1 MRIVGGQ
8 GDWFT
13 AVEGEKPM
21 EDPEKI
27 EDKNMLNLLK
37 ALQKDKTLIK
47 MNLPGR
53 DFERITIITRVRH
66 RRQNPVFLIDYTKGF
81 REAVG
86 DVKDV
91 KMHFEFTREDKVNY
105 YFNAYGWEIYSDEIG
120 VRFPEFIE
128 RIQRRKDFRLAVPTD
143 TKLLSQL
150 DSTRLEMKVLNV
162 SLGGTLAL
170 LVGRKE
176 SLEEEPIF
184 NTGEYLSDIEM
195 VFSLEEGDLRIHI
208 ERAMVVRL
216 EENPSTKK
224 NYCALQFVSMEEK
237 EEKTL
242 TEFIYKYQRRIL
254 QKKQQ
259 MKK

>member
-1 MRIVGGQ
+1 MRIAGDQ

-13 AVEGEKPM
+13 DVKGEKPM

-27 EDKNMLNLLK
+27 EDKNLLNFLK

-47 MNLPGR
+47 MNLPGK
-53 DFERITIITRVRH
+53 DFERITIITSVRH
-66 RRQNPVFLIDYTKGF
+66 RRQNPFFLIDYTQGF

-86 DVKDV
+86 DVKEV
-91 KMHFEFTREDKVNY
+91 KMHFEFTREDRVKY
-105 YFNAYGWEIYSDEIG
+105 SFSTYGWEIYRDEIG

-128 RIQRRKDFRLAVPTD
+128 RKQRRKDFRLAVPPD
-143 TKLLSQL
+143 TKLYSQE
-150 DSTRLEMKVLNV
+150 DSTLLEMKVLNV
-162 SLGGTLAL
+162 SLGGTLAVL
-170 LVGRKE
+170 FGRKE
-176 SLEEEPIF
+176 GYKEEPIF

-195 VFSLEEGDLRIHI
+195 VFPLEEGDLRIHI

-216 EENPSTKK
+216 EEDPSNKK
-224 NYCALQFVSMEEK
+224 NCCALQFVSMEEK
-237 EEKTL
+237 EEKAL

-259 MKK
+259 INT

>member
-8 GDWFT
+8 GNWFT
-13 AVEGEKPM
+13 DVEGEKPM
-21 EDPEKI
+21 ENPEKI
-27 EDKNMLNLLK
+27 EDKNLLNLLK
-37 ALQKDKTLIK
+37 ALQKNKTLIK
-47 MNLPGR
+47 MNLPGK
-53 DFERITIITRVRH
+53 DFERITIITSVRH
-66 RRQNPVFLIDYTKGF
+66 RRQNPLFLIDYTQGF

-105 YFNAYGWEIYSDEIG
+105 SFSTYGWEIYRDEIG

-143 TKLLSQL
+143 TKLFSQM
-150 DSTRLEMKVLNV
+150 DSTLLEMKVLNV

-170 LVGRKE
+170 LVGRKK
-176 SLEEEPIF
+176 SFKEEPIF
-184 NTGEYLSDIEM
+184 DTGEYLSDIEM
-195 VFSLEEGDLRIHI
+195 VFPLEEGDLRIHI
-208 ERAMVVRL
+208 ERAIVVRL
-216 EENPSTKK
+216 EEDQSAKK
-224 NYCALQFVSMEEK
+224 NCCALQFVGMEEK
-237 EEKTL
+237 EEKAL

-259 MKK
+259 MNK

>member
-1 MRIVGGQ
+1 
-8 GDWFT
+8 
-13 AVEGEKPM
+13 M

-53 DFERITIITRVRH
+53 DFERITLITRIRH
-66 RRQNPVFLIDYTKGF
+66 RRQNPVFLIDYTQGF
-81 REAVG
+81 REAVV

-105 YFNAYGWEIYSDEIG
+105 SFTTYGWEIYRDEIG

-128 RIQRRKDFRLAVPTD
+128 RKQRRRDFRLPVPPD
-143 TKLLSQL
+143 TKLSCQME
-150 DSTRLEMKVLNV
+150 STLLEMKVLNV
-162 SLGGTLAL
+162 SLGGTLAV

-176 SLEEEPIF
+176 DHKTAPIC
-184 NTGEYLSDIEM
+184 NPGTHLSDIEM
-195 VFSLEEGDLRIHI
+195 VFPLAEESLKVHI
-208 ERAMVVRL
+208 EKARVVRL
-216 EENPSTKK
+216 EEDPSNKK
-224 NYCALQFVSMEEK
+224 NCCALQFVSIEERQ
-237 EEKTL
+237 EKAL
-242 TEFIYKYQRRIL
+242 TEFIYKYQRHIL

-259 MKK
+259 LGE